1 MADTPTQTPE
11 ELAAAREAKKAADR
25 EAKAKK
31 AAEKA
36 ARQAE
41 RANAQAKKEE
51 SALGP
56 SLTLLTYGEHS
67 FGNLF
72 IKSETK
78 SGRNW
83 ERVAALAPPLKGSE
97 VWVRARV
104 ATSRK
109 QGKALTFLQLRQQI
123 HTVQAVVGGEASV
136 VAFAGAVSYTH
147 LTLPTILLV

>member
-83 ERVAALAPPLKGSE
+83 ERIAALAPPLKGSE
-97 VWVRARV
+97 VL
-104 ATSRK
+104 S
-109 QGKALTFLQLRQQI
+109 LI
-123 HTVQAVVGGEASV
+123 H
-136 VAFAGAVSYTH
+136 
-147 LTLPTILLV
+147 I

>member
-1 MADTPTQTPE
+1 MAAWPSPPPTPALGP
-11 ELAAAREAKKAADR
+11 A
-25 EAKAKK
+25 
-31 AAEKA
+31 A

-83 ERVAALAPPLKGSE
+83 ERVAALAPPFALA
-97 VWVRARV
+97 AR
-104 ATSRK
+104 
-109 QGKALTFLQLRQQI
+109 
-123 HTVQAVVGGEASV
+123 
-136 VAFAGAVSYTH
+136 AVSFRAA
-147 LTLPTILLV
+147 LA